1 MMRTLLGIKEGQ
13 SQKWTQSGRRL
24 PVSYVRMD
32 PCVVVFKKTTEKD
45 GYSALQLGV
54 GERKKAPKSIKG
66 HIKKANLEKAPYF
79 LAEVPVDDQE
89 DIKQGDKIRVENV
102 FTPGDLV
109 AVVGISK
116 GKGFAGVVKRWHF
129 AGGPK
134 THGQSDRERAPGAIG
149 STTTPGRVLKGKK
162 MAGRMGGD
170 KVTVKNLKVVE
181 VLPEKNLLV
190 ISGLV
195 PGARGK
201 LLIVKKIGQAKKFET
216 LFEEKS
222 EEKEVEKE
230 NKNA

>member
-1 MMRTLLGIKEGQ
+1 MINTLLGIKEGQ

-24 PVSYVRMD
+24 PVTYVRMD

-45 GYSALQLGV
+45 GYCALQLGI
-54 GERKKAPKSIKG
+54 GERKKAQKSIQG

-79 LAEVPVDDQE
+79 LAEVPFEDQNQGV
-89 DIKQGDKIRVENV
+89 KQGDKIRVENV

-109 AVVGISK
+109 AVIGTSK

-134 THGQSDRERAPGAIG
+134 THGQSDRQRAPGSIG
-149 STTTPGRVLKGKK
+149 STTTPGRVLRGKK

-181 VLPEKNLLV
+181 VLPERNLLV
-190 ISGLV
+190 VSGLV

-201 LLIVKKIGQAKKFET
+201 LLVIKKLGQAKKFEP
-216 LFEEKS
+216 LF